1 MRPHAGL
8 GAGPGSRPDAAPA
21 AALTRRPC
29 LTLAL
34 PLTLALTLAL
44 ALTLRLSLRL
54 CLTVQLACRLRA
66 AQVNPNHL
74 TLTLSPSP
82 STFTVTAHRSP
93 LTSHLSPYS
102 QLVDRA
108 DGVPGRVWHLH
119 REWPSGGRVR
129 RPVALAQAWRA
140 PAARAAAGR
149 REQ

>member
-34 PLTLALTLAL
+34 PLTLALTL
-44 ALTLRLSLRL
+44 RLSLRL

-66 AQVNPNHL
+66 AQ
-74 TLTLSPSP
+74 
-82 STFTVTAHRSP
+82 
-93 LTSHLSPYS
+93 
-102 QLVDRA
+102 LVDRA
-108 DGVPGRVWHLH
+108 DGVPGRMWHLH
-119 REWPSGGRVR
+119 RERPSGGRVR
-129 RPVALAQAWRA
+129 RPAALAQAWRA